1 MYELVENQRL
11 KRSQNT
17 YKNKQMKFKVT
28 QIDL

>member
-11 KRSQNT
+11 KRSQNI
-17 YKNKQMKFKVT
+17 YKNEQIKFKVT